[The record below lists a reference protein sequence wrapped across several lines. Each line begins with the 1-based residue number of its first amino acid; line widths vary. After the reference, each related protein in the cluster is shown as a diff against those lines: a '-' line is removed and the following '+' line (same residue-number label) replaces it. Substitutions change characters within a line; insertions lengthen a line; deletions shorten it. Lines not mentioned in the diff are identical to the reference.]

1 MKNSTSKLLTV
12 LSILL
17 GVLAIAASVMSI
29 LLYFDKKREEEEL
42 ERYLED
48 SIQ

>member
-12 LSILL
+12 LSVIL
-17 GVLAIAASVMSI
+17 GAVAVVTSVMAI
-29 LLYFDKKREEEEL
+29 LLYFDKKRDEEEL